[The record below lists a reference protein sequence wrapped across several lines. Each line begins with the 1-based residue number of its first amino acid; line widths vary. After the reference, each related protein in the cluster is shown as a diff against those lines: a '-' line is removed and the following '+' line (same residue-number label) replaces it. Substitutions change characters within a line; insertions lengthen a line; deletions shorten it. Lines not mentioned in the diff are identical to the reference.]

1 MPARPTPADAPVTTA
16 TSDARRTK
24 SLLLFHSG
32 VGAVE
37 KIRHCYA
44 YQNPG
49 EEPRHAWGEKQT
61 ETQSCGAPWRHAIG
75 TRNQVADS
83 ALNATAPRLLF
94 HFPRSGA
101 ANVIDKRRAKN
112 AGDSVLGDDTAQ
124 LMRGY
129 SQQRE
134 IKQAEFFRQAVLLGG
149 NTCQHSHTRQVKPQQ
164 HCILREQL
172 FLALFFVCSFS
183 AVLFDRKIDCGFI
196 RLCSLHTS

>member
-49 EEPRHAWGEKQT
+49 EEPRHAWSEKQT
-61 ETQSCGAPWRHAIG
+61 ETQSCGAPWLRLSLCVAIPNNA
-75 TRNQVADS
+75 RS
-83 ALNATAPRLLF
+83 SWLNFL
-94 HFPRSGA
+94 G
-101 ANVIDKRRAKN
+101 RR
-112 AGDSVLGDDTAQ
+112 
-124 LMRGY
+124 
-129 SQQRE
+129 
-134 IKQAEFFRQAVLLGG
+134 FLLGG

-164 HCILREQL
+164 RCILREQL

>member
-24 SLLLFHSG
+24 SLLLFHSD

-75 TRNQVADS
+75 TRNQV
-83 ALNATAPRLLF
+83 LNATAPRLLF

-134 IKQAEFFRQAVLLGG
+134 IKLAEFSRQAVLLGG

-164 HCILREQL
+164 RCILREQL

>member
-75 TRNQVADS
+75 TRNQMTYA
-83 ALNATAPRLLF
+83 ALKSTAPWFLF
-94 HFPRSGA
+94 YLARA
-101 ANVIDKRRAKN
+101 RTTNVAHK
-112 AGDSVLGDDTAQ
+112 
-124 LMRGY
+124 
-129 SQQRE
+129 
-134 IKQAEFFRQAVLLGG
+134 
-149 NTCQHSHTRQVKPQQ
+149 
-164 HCILREQL
+164 
-172 FLALFFVCSFS
+172 
-183 AVLFDRKIDCGFI
+183 
-196 RLCSLHTS
+196 

>member
-101 ANVIDKRRAKN
+101 ADVTHKGRAKN

-134 IKQAEFFRQAVLLGG
+134 IKLAEFSRQAVLLGG
-149 NTCQHSHTRQVKPQQ
+149 NTIVPRT
-164 HCILREQL
+164 L
-172 FLALFFVCSFS
+172 
-183 AVLFDRKIDCGFI
+183 
-196 RLCSLHTS
+196 LCLQF